1 MSSAL
6 QFTLL
11 IGLVNKDSKLSPR
24 LQASVESIGYIPTAD
39 VYAAPRLVALVG
51 EPVGCYQAPPVVA
64 REGDSG
70 FIPLGVVPEVA
81 GHLLVFPVQAFAV
94 VGVITYPDGSTMTGP
109 DLAKPVGIS

>member
-1 MSSAL
+1 MSLWMSSVL
-6 QFTLL
+6 YGTLL
-11 IGLVNKDSKLSPR
+11 LGLVNNHSKVSPK
-24 LQASVESIGYIPTAD
+24 LQAYV
-39 VYAAPRLVALVG
+39 VPRLVALVG

-70 FIPLGVVPEVA
+70 FIPVGVVPEVA

-94 VGVITYPDGSTMTGP
+94 VGVITHPDGSAMAAS